1 MTKKKTTKAKARPP
15 AKAKRD
21 LGNTKA
27 GKGEVVYPKPDPL
40 PPLDPNRL
48 LRPEEVAPRLSVSM
62 STLRRLI
69 SAGRL
74 PVVRVGHAIRIR
86 PQDLEGFITSSVE
99 QKPRSTFAKS

>member
-1 MTKKKTTKAKARPP
+1 MTKKTTKSTRPP

-27 GKGEVVYPKPDPL
+27 GKAVSPKPDPL

-69 SAGRL
+69 SSGRL
-74 PVVRVGHAIRIR
+74 PMVRVGHAIRIR
-86 PQDLEGFITSSVE
+86 PQDLEDFASSLE
-99 QKPRSTFAKS
+99 QKPLKG

>member
-1 MTKKKTTKAKARPP
+1 MTKKTTKPKTTTAR
-15 AKAKRD
+15 AKRD
-21 LGNTKA
+21 LNVKA
-27 GKGEVVYPKPDPL
+27 PKGEAVYLKPDPL

-69 SAGRL
+69 TAGRL

-86 PQDLEGFITSSVE
+86 PQDLEGFIASSLE
-99 QKPRSTFAKS
+99 QKPLEG

>member
-1 MTKKKTTKAKARPP
+1 MTKKTTKITRLP

>member
-1 MTKKKTTKAKARPP
+1 MARSTVKTTDSNVKRNSRKTAPKRRTPQP
-15 AKAKRD
+15 ASQ
-21 LGNTKA
+21 
-27 GKGEVVYPKPDPL
+27 EPL

-69 SAGRL
+69 TAGRL

-86 PQDLEGFITSSVE
+86 PQDLEGFIASSLE
-99 QKPRSTFAKS
+99 QKPLEG